1 MLKSIGFTVKSTND
15 IPDIPKSAQK
25 GNMDKSEGVSPVIG
39 FWIFMFLMD
48 LLIPATMIGFGWMF
62 LHNPPKNIN
71 ATFGYRTTMSM
82 KNQDTWDFAHR
93 YCGKLWYRMGLGLLP
108 VTVLFSLLLFGREIA
123 VVGVYGIVFAM
134 LQCIPLAGVIIPTER
149 ALKRTF
155 DQNGLRK

>member
-1 MLKSIGFTVKSTND
+1 MLKSIGFYGKIDERYPGYTS
-15 IPDIPKSAQK
+15 ISRK
-25 GNMDKSEGVSPVIG
+25 GNMDKSEGALPVIG

-93 YCGKLWYRMGLGLLP
+93 CAGRIWFRTGLVLLP
-108 VTVLFSLLLFGREIA
+108 VTVVFLLLLFGREIA
-123 VVGVYGIVFAM
+123 VVGAYGGVFAM
-134 LQCIPLAGVIIPTER
+134 LQCIPLVWVILPTER